1 MKGLLSVHGGLGR
14 LQTPGIL
21 RFPAGRNQGL
31 MRLRIR
37 GAHRRHPGSGGRG
50 RLSLAG
56 RLTADARFRADPPRG
71 TMATRPQPRRQ
82 IMHPSWNRILM
93 GAALGTVLALA
104 LGSSTALA
112 VERMAVL
119 EYFTSTT

>member
-1 MKGLLSVHGGLGR
+1 
-14 LQTPGIL
+14 
-21 RFPAGRNQGL
+21 
-31 MRLRIR
+31 
-37 GAHRRHPGSGGRG
+37 
-50 RLSLAG
+50 
-56 RLTADARFRADPPRG
+56 
-71 TMATRPQPRRQ
+71 
-82 IMHPSWNRILM
+82 MHPSWNRILM